1 MKLLLLNFL
10 LNSGNQPLGEMS
22 TSNCAGSNRIFKGQ
36 FHSSRYRFSDHRF
49 SVVAYYTSKI
59 KGSETYDQ

>member
-22 TSNCAGSNRIFKGQ
+22 TSNCAGSNRI
-36 FHSSRYRFSDHRF
+36 YC
-49 SVVAYYTSKI
+49 A
-59 KGSETYDQ
+59 GSNRIWW